1 MRRARRPLEV
11 TMADMPLYQSH
22 KKVRALEI
30 LRIIDTGNDLI
41 LHFVEPGHPHKKID
55 RSIVARYIPKGGD
68 FYVVYDDGYESISP
82 RQPFL
87 DGYTLLPNPPGQPEF
102 KEVKP

>member
-1 MRRARRPLEV
+1 M
-11 TMADMPLYQSH
+11 TDMPLYQSH

-30 LRIIDTGNDLI
+30 KLVRPAFGNWI
-41 LHFVEPGHPHKKID
+41 LEFAEPGHPPRVVKAQV
-55 RSIVARYIPKGGD
+55 VARYMPVPGD